1 MSEFSHSIIAQDSG
15 NRERCLAA
23 QHVPRVQQFV
33 QEGGAQEAAKTG
45 QPIPVGQQVALCI
58 RGIGHGAE
66 LDEGERLTV
75 QAGPLL
81 AEEDG

>member
-1 MSEFSHSIIAQDSG
+1 MQFCSANQPYDGPQDKPHLPLEYIPQL
-15 NRERCLAA
+15 R
-23 QHVPRVQQFV
+23 QFV
-33 QEGGAQEAAKTG
+33 QTAAAQEAAKTG

-75 QAGPLL
+75 QTGPLL